1 MKAESRHST
10 LRRLIPLAAA
20 AFAVAVVAAS
30 PARAFTFQ
38 DGQGN
43 TIPKFDLEE
52 QSRQFRKSELDAAAA
67 AKKGIEMP
75 FGGTMQFGVQRNSSP
90 FTTSPFGSG
99 FNRSDNADRRH
110 YERLFAPDSMKS
122 MYD

>member
-1 MKAESRHST
+1 MSHESRHST
-10 LRRLIPLAAA
+10 IRRFAPFAAA
-20 AFAVAVVAAS
+20 LAVAVMFGS
-30 PARAFTFQ
+30 PASAFTFQ

-52 QSRQFRKSELDAAAA
+52 QSRQFRKPELDASA
-67 AKKGIEMP
+67 AKKGFDTG
-75 FGGTMQFGVQRNSSP
+75 FGTLQFGVQQNKSP
-90 FTTSPFGSG
+90 FATTSPFGSN

-122 MYD
+122 TYD

>member
-1 MKAESRHST
+1 MDNSRTST
-10 LRRLIPLAAA
+10 ALHRLAL
-20 AFAVAVVAAS
+20 AVVAAVGAVLATS
-30 PARAFTFQ
+30 PANAFTFQ

-52 QSRQFRKSELDAAAA
+52 QSRQFSKPQLDTSAAAQ
-67 AKKGIEMP
+67 KGVELP
-75 FGGTMQFGVQRNSSP
+75 FGGTLQFGVQRNGSP
-90 FTTSPFGSG
+90 FSSPFGSN

-122 MYD
+122 LYD